1 MPQEHSD
8 QCKGCGTAAD
18 IAADADD
25 LAARLRGGQ
34 AAIDRFAVE
43 VERNGFPFWHKNK
56 SRAASKTDALAKTA
70 ARRRPVDAEYA
81 VLNLYP
87 DYSLTCNI
95 VAYYFAFTPPFQ

>member
-25 LAARLRGGQ
+25 L